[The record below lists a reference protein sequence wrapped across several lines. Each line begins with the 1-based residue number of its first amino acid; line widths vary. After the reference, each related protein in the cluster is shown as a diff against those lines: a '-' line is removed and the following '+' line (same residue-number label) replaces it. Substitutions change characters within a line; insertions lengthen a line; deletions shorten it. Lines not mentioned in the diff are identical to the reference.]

1 MDQTRTVPVK
11 SSTVAYVFLGS
22 FLVSVLALQWW
33 QKTSYPLEL
42 WIILGIL
49 GLFGTVGILLK
60 KGVIASIILAATIA
74 ISLALFTV
82 SRTTHI
88 PSQTTIDT
96 YATGKTATIH
106 GIIADA
112 PDDRQIFIRY
122 TVDATDVQLFAT
134 GAVIPVTGKILVTD
148 RRHWP
153 RYRYGDSVMI
163 KGIVDLP
170 KNSETF
176 AYDNYLSRFGIYT
189 TMRASV
195 IEQISEGHKNPVMAG
210 LIRLR
215 EAFEAQINRVF
226 PEPQASF
233 LAGLLT
239 GSRRGMPD
247 HLTDAFKATGLS
259 HIVAISGF
267 NITIIITII
276 SGALF
281 FLPLKWRFMPAVVTI
296 ILFTLFVGASA
307 SVARASIMGIL
318 GLFALQ
324 TGRLKNIRLLIAWT
338 AFFMLLWNP
347 KLLWYDAGFQLS
359 FLAVIG
365 LSETA
370 PILERWL
377 KRIPNV
383 LGVREALTVT
393 IAAQVFAMPWVVLQF
408 GTLSLISPLANI
420 LVAPLIPF
428 AMLCGFLG
436 TVISIV
442 SLPVGQLT
450 GFVAWGCM
458 ELILLIAT
466 TLARIPFASLTLP
479 KIGVAIVGLYYVLI
493 ITGLITLHGRTIRSY
508 LSSVIKILRV

>member
-1 MDQTRTVPVK
+1 MDHTRAVPVK
-11 SSTVAYVFLGS
+11 PSTIAYIFLGS
-22 FLVSVLALQWW
+22 FLLSIFALQWW
-33 QKTSYPLEL
+33 QKTSYPPEL

-49 GLFGTVGILLK
+49 GLFGILGILFK
-60 KGVIASIILAATIA
+60 QRTVSSFILASTIA
-74 ISLALFTV
+74 IAVALLTI

-88 PSQTTIDT
+88 PSETTIDT
-96 YATGKTATIH
+96 YAKGKSVTIH
-106 GIIADA
+106 GIISDA

-122 TVDATDVQLFAT
+122 TVDATDVQVSAT

-153 RYRYGDSVMI
+153 RYRYGDRVMM
-163 KGIVDLP
+163 KGILDLP
-170 KNSETF
+170 QNSETF
-176 AYDNYLSRFGIYT
+176 AYDNYLSRFSIYT

-195 IEQISEGHKNPVMAG
+195 IEQVSAGHKHPVMAG
-210 LIRLR
+210 LIYLR

-239 GSRRGMPD
+239 GSRRGMPE
-247 HLTDAFKATGLS
+247 HLTDAFRTTGLT

-267 NITIIITII
+267 NITIIIAII
-276 SGALF
+276 TGALF
-281 FLPLKWRFMPAVVTI
+281 FLPLKWRLLPAVVTI

-307 SVARASIMGIL
+307 SVVRASIMGIL

-324 TGRLKNIRLLIAWT
+324 TGRLKNIRLLIVWT

-370 PILERWL
+370 PLLERWL
-377 KRIPNV
+377 KRIPNT
-383 LGVREALTVT
+383 LGVREALTIT
-393 IAAQVFAMPWVVLQF
+393 IAAQIFAMPWVVLQF

-428 AMLCGFLG
+428 AMLFGFLG
-436 TVISIV
+436 TVISV
-442 SLPVGQLT
+442 LSFPVGQLI

-458 ELILLIAT
+458 ELIVLITT
-466 TLARIPFASLTLP
+466 TLANIPFASITIP
-479 KIGVAIVGLYYVLI
+479 NIGMIVVGLYYSAVI
-493 ITGLITLHGRTIRSY
+493 AGLIFLHRRVIRSR
-508 LSSVIKILRV
+508 L

>member
-11 SSTVAYVFLGS
+11 ASVIAYTFLGS
-22 FLVSVLALQWW
+22 FLLSILILQWW
-33 QKTSYPLEL
+33 QKTSYPTET

-49 GLFGTVGILLK
+49 GLLGILGILLK
-60 KGVIASIILAATIA
+60 ERRISRVILAATIA
-74 ISLALFTV
+74 ISLAFFTV

-88 PSQTTIDT
+88 PTQATIDT
-96 YATGKTATIH
+96 YATGKSVTIH
-106 GIIADA
+106 GIISDA
-112 PDDRQIFIRY
+112 PDDRQTSIRY
-122 TVDATDVQLFAT
+122 TVDATDVQASAT

-153 RYRYGDSVMI
+153 RYRYGDSVMM
-163 KGIVDLP
+163 KGILDLP
-170 KNSETF
+170 QNSETF
-176 AYDNYLSRFGIYT
+176 AYDNYLSRFGIYA

-195 IEQISEGHKNPVMAG
+195 IEQVSAGHRHPVMAG

-239 GSRRGMPD
+239 GSRRGMPE
-247 HLTDAFKATGLS
+247 HLTDAFRTTGLS

-267 NITIIITII
+267 NITIIIAII
-276 SGALF
+276 TGTLF
-281 FLPLKWRFMPAVVTI
+281 FLPLKWRFIPAVVTI

-307 SVARASIMGIL
+307 SVVRASIMGIL

-324 TGRLKNIRLLIAWT
+324 TGRLKNIRLLIGWT

-370 PILERWL
+370 PLLERWL
-377 KRIPNV
+377 RKIPNT
-383 LGVREALTVT
+383 LGVREALTIT

-428 AMLCGFLG
+428 AMLFGFLG
-436 TVISIV
+436 TVMSV
-442 SLPVGQLT
+442 LSFPVGQLI
-450 GFVAWGCM
+450 GFVSWGCM
-458 ELILLIAT
+458 ELILLIT
-466 TLARIPFASLTLP
+466 TALASIPFASVTIP
-479 KIGVAIVGLYYVLI
+479 DIGMTIVGLYYTAVIAGLI
-493 ITGLITLHGRTIRSY
+493 ILQKRKGQSPL
-508 LSSVIKILRV
+508 